1 MLTLGG
7 KPLLFDPNGAIQRHL
22 DEKQPLA
29 GSRVFASPAA
39 RSDGR
44 LAATNTANVPATFP
58 NYPAPPSL
66 RLNQLYW
73 PTGASR
79 WSFGF
84 FLMAQQHLSELSST
98 NSALTFKAT
107 HQDGTT
113 FTTSLYL
120 LESRPLASLS
130 GSASVVVLVDERY
143 FWQFKNVG
151 DTGPQTT
158 WSGIFSATGLATAP
172 TVESGYLKPDTTE
185 LLRRYEN
192 AAFVLDAAAHSLGK
206 RVIRKTN
213 GTVEVVTAADSKTR
227 YDAQASSSKTRIAGG
242 TIAAPLAPA
251 QVQVV
256 FPKIANGCQ
265 PTGRTVYATTA
276 DAPSTVASV
285 TGLKKT
291 IYTTCW
297 ADYSTGSFDN
307 QSNCDNLAAQIG
319 SDYYAW
325 LARAFDSTYAGI
337 VDWTPT
343 GFDDHT
349 LYDFG
354 RTTQNQPGEC
364 VQSTRVQ
371 SLPVNF
377 GPEAQLS
384 QDQDVV
390 YIGEHAI
397 GVLDATLS
405 YQSTANVSIYTGSQ
419 GSESDSGDTIKAGE
433 WCLASG
439 ESLASGTRV
448 VVLCING
455 LPYVT
460 EFNACPSSS

>member
-1 MLTLGG
+1 MLTFGG
-7 KPLLFDPNGAIQRHL
+7 KPLLFDPDGAIQQHI
-22 DEKQPLA
+22 DAKQPLA

-39 RSDGR
+39 RADGR
-44 LAATNTANVPATFP
+44 AAATNTAHVSIAFP
-58 NYPAPPSL
+58 NFPAPPSL
-66 RLNQLYW
+66 KLNQLYW

-79 WSFGF
+79 WAFGF
-84 FLMAQQHLSELSST
+84 FLMAQKHIDELSST
-98 NSALTFKAT
+98 SGTMTFEAK

-113 FTTSLYL
+113 FSTSLYL
-120 LESRPLASLS
+120 LESRPMASLS
-130 GSASVVVLVDERY
+130 GSASIVVLVDERY

-151 DTGPQTT
+151 DTAAQTS
-158 WSGIFSATGLATAP
+158 WSGIFTATGLASSP

-192 AAFVLDAAAHSLGK
+192 AALVLDAASHSLGK
-206 RVIRKTN
+206 RVIRKPS
-213 GTVEVVTAADSKTR
+213 GTVEVMAPADSQTR
-227 YDAQASSSKTRIAGG
+227 YDAQKTAAGTRIAGA

-251 QVQVV
+251 QVQVI

-265 PTGRTVYATTA
+265 PTGRTVYAKTA

-285 TGLKKT
+285 TGMTKT

-325 LARAFDSTYAGI
+325 LARAFDATYAGI

-354 RTTQNQPGEC
+354 RTTRPQPGE
-364 VQSTRVQ
+364 VAQSTRVQ

-377 GPEAQLS
+377 GPESQLS

-397 GVLDATLS
+397 GVLDETLV
-405 YQSTANVSIYTGSQ
+405 YQGTANVSIYTGSQ
-419 GSESDSGDTIKAGE
+419 GSESDSGDTIKTGE

-448 VVLCING
+448 VVLCVNG

-460 EFNACPSSS
+460 QFNVCPS